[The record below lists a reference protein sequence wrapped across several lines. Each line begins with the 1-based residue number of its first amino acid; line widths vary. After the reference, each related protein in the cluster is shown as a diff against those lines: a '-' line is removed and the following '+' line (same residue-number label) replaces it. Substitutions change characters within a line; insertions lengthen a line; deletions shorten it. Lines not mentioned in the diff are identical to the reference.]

1 MNKGTFQLALVLS
14 RTWWVLL
21 LRGLFAI
28 AFGVT
33 AWLLPEVSVAVL
45 LILFGIYVLA
55 DGVLGVWTAVS
66 GRKER
71 DHWWALLVWGLLG
84 VSVGVLTL
92 VNPALTA
99 IALMFYIAI
108 WAIATGVLQIVLA
121 VRLRKEISG
130 EWLLV
135 LGGLLSVVLG
145 GFLMAQP
152 MMGAIALLWVIATYA
167 VIFGVVFVVL
177 AFKARSFG
185 KRLAS

>member
-1 MNKGTFQLALVLS
+1 MDTGTLQLALVLS

-28 AFGVT
+28 AFGVA
-33 AWLLPEVSVAVL
+33 AWVMPEVSVAVL
-45 LILFGIYVLA
+45 LILFGAYVLV

-66 GRKER
+66 GRKQR

-84 VSVGVLTL
+84 VAVGVLTL
-92 VNPALTA
+92 MNPALTA

-121 VRLRKEISG
+121 VRLRKEIKG

-167 VIFGVVFVVL
+167 IIFGVVFVIL

-185 KRLAS
+185 KRLAI